1 MKQFIVLYMLIQSV
15 VLFITTGCT
24 EHSDKY
30 KRLQAQLDSLQVAV
44 TIQNAE
50 FEEIFATLN
59 DIEQG
64 LKSIRETEN
73 LLQIQSIRGGELS
86 VSTRAQMKS
95 NIQYIA
101 AALEDYKAQI
111 TRLEADQKYQSA
123 QFQRRLKNITE
134 ELEAKQKLIE
144 ELSVQ
149 LDEKERQIAIQTQ
162 QIIAMDQSISEL
174 KADLNTLE
182 NERAEQVV
190 KLGEQDRHIYSG
202 FYIVDDKQGLIHA
215 KVLSKGGLFRPAK
228 VSYQAEQ
235 NAFNQID
242 IRNVTSIPLYAK
254 KGKIL
259 SIHPLETYALYPDA
273 NGILSLHINNPEL
286 FWNHTKYLIIK
297 VN

>member
-1 MKQFIVLYMLIQSV
+1 MKQFAVLYILILSGS
-15 VLFITTGCT
+15 LAITGCT
-24 EHSDKY
+24 EQSGKY
-30 KRLQAQLDSLQVAV
+30 KRLQAQLDSIQVAV

-73 LLQIQSIRGGELS
+73 LLQIQSFRGGELS

-95 NIQYIA
+95 NIQSIA
-101 AALEDYKAQI
+101 AALEAYKEQI
-111 TRLEADQKYQSA
+111 ARLEADQKYQSA

-144 ELSVQ
+144 ELRVQ
-149 LDEKERQIAIQTQ
+149 LDEKERHLAIQAQ
-162 QIIAMDQSISEL
+162 QIRAMDQSISEL
-174 KADLNTLE
+174 KADLTTLE
-182 NERAEQVV
+182 KEHSNQVV
-190 KLGEQDRHIYSG
+190 KLGEQDRQIYSG
-202 FYIVDDKQGLIHA
+202 YYIVDDKQGLIHA
-215 KVLSKGGLFRPAK
+215 KVLSKGGLFHPAK

-235 NAFNQID
+235 SAFNQID

-259 SIHPLETYALYPDA
+259 SLHPSGTFTLNPDG
-273 NGILSLHINNPEL
+273 NGVLSLHINNPEL